1 MDMDKPR
8 TSLSSLASPI
18 NLYVNRARRVIGP
31 GAQPGVRA
39 NDGCPGEAK
48 KLAKMPEGQM
58 ASQLFRTENIYCFI

>member
-8 TSLSSLASPI
+8 TSLSSLASSI
-18 NLYVNRARRVIGP
+18 SLYIKRVRRVQGP

-39 NDGCPGEAK
+39 EDGCPGEAK

-58 ASQLFRTENIYCFI
+58 ANQLFRTGNIYCFI